1 LSRPS
6 TLADRRD
13 EILQLK
19 TQGVETQ
26 GVGLRE
32 TASRVRMPAS
42 SVAKVLKE
50 AQTPSASI
58 STGE

>member
-1 LSRPS
+1 LGRPS

-19 TQGVETQ
+19 TQGV
-26 GVGLRE
+26 GLRE
-32 TASRVRMPAS
+32 TASRVGMPAS